1 MNPIIHTAGAV
12 ALALGLVAVTRAPLP
27 AVAQSTSAEQRL
39 ADRFAPIASLKEQ
52 AFDCDTAGEPY
63 LPLPV
68 EIVLNDP
75 DVAVKQHPPVD
86 ATPGPDRVVKMA
98 PSAQDLAGK
107 DGTYYLDF
115 PGKSRQPG
123 CDYESWYRQR
133 VEETGLQPSVYA
145 RVATEPDRPGKLALQ
160 YWFYWVFND
169 FNNTHESDWEM
180 IQFTFD
186 ANSAAEA
193 LTQEPTALAF
203 AQHGGGEH
211 GDWDD
216 EKIQRDG
223 DHPIVYPAAGSHATY
238 YQGAVW
244 LGWGEQGSGF
254 GCDTSDPPAV
264 ETPLRV
270 VLIPE
275 TADPTGPFAWTHF
288 GGRWGERQ
296 SWEYNGPKGPNLGK
310 KWSKPISW
318 TDDLR
323 EESLPAPHSQPV
335 GPGPTRF
342 FCAMSG
348 FGGTVMTYFP
358 VHPKIVGTG
367 LAIAVAFLV
376 ILALRTWR
384 YVARAATLYVRHP
397 GIFLVTAILLL
408 PVAALG
414 TAIENLIA
422 RSAIGREFFEAIEQ
436 PSIGEFVLGMG
447 FGGIQSLLVTSLV
460 APAIIHATY
469 DLVRSD
475 PTSLRESWETALRR
489 LPTVLGA
496 IALNTALLLLMSLT
510 VILAPLAFL
519 RAVQWLFAG
528 HAVIIDGSS
537 ARRARH
543 VSRAAVKGDCF
554 RTLGMAILIG
564 LISGVPGPLVGA
576 LALVVGH
583 VSLGAADVI
592 SSLAYAIAY
601 PLAIIASTLY
611 YLRIHDQLKIAI
623 ADPLAAAPAAPMPV
637 GLSPASPGTP

>member
-1 MNPIIHTAGAV
+1 MKLAV
-12 ALALGLVAVTRAPLP
+12 KVVHALVCALLLVLAI
-27 AVAQSTSAEQRL
+27 RL
-39 ADRFAPIASLKEQ
+39 AVPAAAQPVSVEQQLAERFAPIASLKEQ

-68 EIVLNDP
+68 EIVLDDP
-75 DVAVKQHPPVD
+75 EVALKRHQ
-86 ATPGPDRVVKMA
+86 AAAGTPGPDRVVQLG

-107 DGTYYLDF
+107 DATYYLDF

-133 VEETGLQPSVYA
+133 LEETGLQPSVYA

-211 GDWDD
+211 GDWNDD
-216 EKIQRDG
+216 KLHRDG

-238 YQGAVW
+238 YQGAIW

-254 GCDTSDPPAV
+254 GCDTADPPAV

-270 VLIPE
+270 ILLPD
-275 TADPTGPFAWTHF
+275 TTDSTGPFAWMLF

-310 KWSKPISW
+310 KWSHPISW

-323 EESLPAPHSQPV
+323 EESVPAPHTQTV

-358 VHPKIVGTG
+358 VQPKLVGTG
-367 LAIAVAFLV
+367 LAIIVAGLV
-376 ILALRTWR
+376 LLALRTWR
-384 YVARAATLYVRHP
+384 YVVRAATLYARHP

-414 TAIENLIA
+414 TAFENLLT
-422 RSAIGREFFEAIEQ
+422 RSAIGREFFEAVAN
-436 PSIGEFVLGMG
+436 PSIGEFVLGLG
-447 FGGIQSLLVTSLV
+447 FGGIQTLLVSSLV

-475 PTSLRESWETALRR
+475 PTDLRESWEMALRR
-489 LPTVLGA
+489 LPAVLGA
-496 IALNTALLLLMSLT
+496 IALNTAMLLLMSLT
-510 VILAPLAFL
+510 VILAPLAFV
-519 RAVQWLFAG
+519 RAVQWFFVA
-528 HAVIIDGSS
+528 HAVIIDGCSV
-537 ARRARH
+537 RRARH
-543 VSRAAVKGDCF
+543 VSRAAVKGDWF
-554 RTLGMAILIG
+554 RTLGMAVLIG
-564 LISGVPGPLVGA
+564 VISGVPGPLVGA

-583 VSLGAADVI
+583 VSLGTADVI

-611 YLRIHDQLKIAI
+611 YLRIHDQLKVAI
-623 ADPLAAAPAAPMPV
+623 ADPLAASPSVPMLV
-637 GLSPASPGTP
+637 GLSPASPATP